1 MSGVCDQ
8 SFGIHVA
15 ELANFPK
22 HVIAYAREKALEL
35 EEFQDV
41 SREDQDAGPEA
52 KKRCLEKKVR
62 QSECAHIAF
71 IFHTCSV
78 IYWMLCKTS
87 DTLLF
92 FSSC

>member
-1 MSGVCDQ
+1 MCDQ

-41 SREDQDAGPEA
+41 SRGDEDAEPEA
-52 KKRCLEKKVR
+52 KKRCSEKKVR
-62 QSECAHIAF
+62 QLVCMGCLFVLF
-71 IFHTCSV
+71 IYSF
-78 IYWMLCKTS
+78 
-87 DTLLF
+87 LF
-92 FSSC
+92 IVHAL